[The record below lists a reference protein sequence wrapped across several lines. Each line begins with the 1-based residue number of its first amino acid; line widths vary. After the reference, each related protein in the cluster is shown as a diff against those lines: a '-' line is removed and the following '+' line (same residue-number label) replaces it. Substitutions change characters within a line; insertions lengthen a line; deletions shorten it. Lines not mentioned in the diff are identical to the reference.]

1 MAADAPPPLL
11 SHLLKLKLLNDA
23 DRAPFLDAVA
33 HSLCAAQPASE
44 LDARFGAPFSRSG
57 GEAAS
62 LLLAARALL
71 LRVASSA
78 YAADGLDAELKAAGL
93 EAGAAAWLR
102 EQAEAFVLP
111 RADALR
117 RAQAAAVAA
126 REASTLTDFDW
137 QLQYVL
143 SSSKLATVREPL
155 LVLELRTR
163 AAGAAADAPAD
174 AAETVELSRDDLA
187 RALETL
193 KEGADALHAARK
205 K

>member
-1 MAADAPPPLL
+1 MADAPPPLL
-11 SHLLKLKLLNDA
+11 SHLLKLKLLADA
-23 DRAPFLDAVA
+23 DRAPFLDA
-33 HSLCAAQPASE
+33 SRTASARRSGG

-71 LRVASSA
+71 LRVASGA

-93 EAGAAAWLR
+93 GAGAAAWLR

-143 SSSKLATVREPL
+143 VVEARDGA
-155 LVLELRTR
+155 R
-163 AAGAAADAPAD
+163 AAPRARAAHARRRRRRRRARRRR
-174 AAETVELSRDDLA
+174 RDGRALA
-187 RALETL
+187 RRPRPRVGDAE
-193 KEGADALHAARK
+193 EGADALHAARK